1 MVVFLVFRLRATY
14 LSVTRDMQTE
24 LITSNLILGLIFSLF
39 VFPPDDE
46 ENSGDAEVGYGQTV
60 NVVYVLPYTKLAII
74 IASRLLGMS

>member
-24 LITSNLILGLIFSLF
+24 LITSNLILGFFFRFLF
-39 VFPPDDE
+39 FPPDDE

-60 NVVYVLPYTKLAII
+60 IVVYVLT
-74 IASRLLGMS
+74 